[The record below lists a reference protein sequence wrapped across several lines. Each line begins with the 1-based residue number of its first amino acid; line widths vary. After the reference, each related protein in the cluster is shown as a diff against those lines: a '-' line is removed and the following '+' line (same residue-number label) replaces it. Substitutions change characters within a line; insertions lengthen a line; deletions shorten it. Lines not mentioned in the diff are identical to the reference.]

1 MKILYIYNLYQQSGG
16 ENQWVESEPEL
27 MKARGH
33 TIVSYRRDNRE
44 ILNFSAWQKAALL
57 WKASWSERSYRKVR
71 QLIRRERPEVAHVY
85 NTLAL
90 VTPSVYYACRE
101 EGVPV
106 VQTLY
111 NYRLVCPAGT
121 LLRNGRICEEC
132 IAHSLARS
140 VRHACYRG
148 SRVQSAA
155 AAWTL
160 YAHRRRGTWR
170 NCIDAYLVP
179 TEFMRRKLV
188 EGGLPADKIVVKP
201 NFHEPDPGLR
211 QQSDG
216 SALYIG
222 RLAVEKGVR
231 TLAAAWEHLPHPPL
245 LRVIGDGP
253 LREELEHAAER
264 SQGRIEILG
273 HRSHEETI
281 EYLKKAAFVLLPSEW
296 YEGFPHVILEAF
308 ACGVPVVASRI
319 GTLADVIRDGET
331 GLLFQPG
338 QPQDLVAKVGWLAE
352 HDSEARR
359 IGLNGRR
366 AYQMEYTGDR
376 NYERLLAIY
385 QAAIAGRI
393 AELASVPSD
402 RAAYLPASEE
412 RRADWITTPAAP

>member
-1 MKILYIYNLYQQSGG
+1 MKALYIYNLYQQSGG

-33 TIVSYRRDNRE
+33 AVVTYRRDNRE
-44 ILNFSAWQKAALL
+44 ILNFSAPQKAALL
-57 WKASWSERSYRKVR
+57 WEASWSERSYREVR
-71 QLIRRERPEVAHVY
+71 ELIRRERPEVAHVY

-132 IAHSLARS
+132 TGHSLARS

-148 SRVQSAA
+148 SRLQSAA

-160 YAHRRRGTWR
+160 HSHRRRGTWQ
-170 NCIDAYLVP
+170 NCIDAYVVP

-188 EGGLPADKIVVKP
+188 EGGLPVEKIVVKP
-201 NFHEPDPGLR
+201 NFHKPDPGLR
-211 QQSDG
+211 EVCDG

-222 RLAVEKGVR
+222 RLTVEKGLR
-231 TLAAAWEHLPHPPL
+231 TLAAAWERWRNPPR
-245 LRVIGDGP
+245 LRIIGDGP
-253 LREELEHAAER
+253 LREELEQAAR
-264 SQGRIEILG
+264 GSQGRIEILG
-273 HRSHEETI
+273 PRSHPETI
-281 EYLKKAAFVLLPSEW
+281 EYLKKAALLLLPSEW
-296 YEGFPHVILEAF
+296 YEGFPHVILEAY
-308 ACGVPVVASRI
+308 ACGVPVIASRI
-319 GTLADVIRDGET
+319 GTLADVIRDNET
-331 GLLFQPG
+331 GVLFQPG
-338 QPQDLVAKVGWLAE
+338 QALDLVSKVCWMVE
-352 HDSEARR
+352 CKNQARR

-366 AYQMEYTGDR
+366 LYLAEYTGER

-393 AELASVPSD
+393 GELASSASD
-402 RAAYLPASEE
+402 QAAYAPTGEE
-412 RRADWITTPAAP
+412 QRGDWITTPAAL